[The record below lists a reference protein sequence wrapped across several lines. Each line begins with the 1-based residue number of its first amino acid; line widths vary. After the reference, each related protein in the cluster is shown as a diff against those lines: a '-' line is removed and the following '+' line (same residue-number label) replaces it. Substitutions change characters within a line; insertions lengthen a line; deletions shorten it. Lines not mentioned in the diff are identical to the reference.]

1 MNAAA
6 LAEAYTPSLPPW
18 RTKALPSAANRS
30 PAQSCTDASAQ
41 RRADDVNSKTTA
53 TRRRARLEEAIG
65 IIRGESG
72 GLPAF
77 LRVLVVH
84 WHLTG
89 ASALS

>member
-1 MNAAA
+1 
-6 LAEAYTPSLPPW
+6 
-18 RTKALPSAANRS
+18 
-30 PAQSCTDASAQ
+30 
-41 RRADDVNSKTTA
+41 VNSKTTA